1 MSQRQA
7 NIRNFCIIAHIDHG
21 KSTLADRLLELTGV
35 FAQRDM
41 EEQILDSMDLERER
55 GITIKSHPVRM
66 LYRDDG
72 GQEYIF
78 NLIDTPGHVDFNY
91 EVSRALAAHPA
102 IDSLYF
108 CAGGVAGGVR
118 AALASGPKTIVTCD
132 LTPEIRRLL
141 EEGAVQATVGQQP
154 YRQGADAMK
163 TLLARLLFQTVPAA
177 PCLYMEDEIKVKYNL

>member
-1 MSQRQA
+1 
-7 NIRNFCIIAHIDHG
+7 
-21 KSTLADRLLELTGV
+21 
-35 FAQRDM
+35 M
-41 EEQILDSMDLERER
+41 ENN
-55 GITIKSHPVRM
+55 
-66 LYRDDG
+66 DDDACSF
-72 GQEYIF
+72 E
-78 NLIDTPGHVDFNY
+78 